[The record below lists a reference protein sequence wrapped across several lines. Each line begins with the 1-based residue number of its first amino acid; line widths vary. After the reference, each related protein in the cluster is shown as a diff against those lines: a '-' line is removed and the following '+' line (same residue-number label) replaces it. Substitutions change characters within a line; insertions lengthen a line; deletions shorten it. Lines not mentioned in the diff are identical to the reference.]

1 MSEALSL
8 ETIDDRMKWALVKD
22 AVCELG
28 LSQREAAD
36 RYQVS
41 YDALRKRCSREEW
54 PIPAKVQEAVSQ
66 LSQNRLIAT
75 ARAETWAER
84 GENHRSR
91 VFEIAAKA
99 LGDVEKSP
107 PLVEGWADVERI
119 DKMARR
125 AAGLDNDETKVSN
138 TFNFA
143 MLGEDNDT
151 ELKSVQDVSQG
162 ELPDCSTP

>member
-8 ETIDDRMKWALVKD
+8 ESIDDRMKWALVKD

-28 LSQREAAD
+28 LSQKEASD
-36 RYQVS
+36 KYRVS
-41 YDALRKRCSREEW
+41 YDALRKRCQREQW
-54 PIPAKVQEAVSQ
+54 PIPERVKEAVTI
-66 LSQNRLIAT
+66 LSQNRTIAT
-75 ARAETWAER
+75 ARAETWAEK
-84 GENHRSR
+84 GETHKGRI
-91 VFEIAAKA
+91 FEIASKA
-99 LGDVEKSP
+99 LGGVEKAP

-143 MLGEDNDT
+143 MLGEDIDPG
-151 ELKSVQDVSQG
+151 DPG
-162 ELPDCSTP
+162 EKPVHGEVIEE